1 MQHAADKLL
10 TVEEIADL
18 SRIMNIKY
26 GSQLKQR
33 YFSIVSHVDQ
43 VVAFATTT
51 LQNSDGSFFY
61 PVEARMAHKEQN
73 ISPREAQLFLIDYI
87 DQYFT
92 DFFNEDEG
100 VLLPIDWCTYRCED
114 FDLQIRGQILN
125 QRAQN
130 HADELLA
137 NDTSSDDQ

>member
-1 MQHAADKLL
+1 MQHTDDKLL
-10 TVEEIADL
+10 STEEIADL

-33 YFSIVSHVDQ
+33 YFTIATHVDQ

-51 LQNSDGSFFY
+51 LQNSDASFFY

-92 DFFNEDEG
+92 DFFHEDEG
-100 VLLPIDWCTYRCED
+100 VLIPIDWCTYRCED
-114 FDLQIRGQILN
+114 LDLQIRGQILN
-125 QRAQN
+125 QKAQIQ
-130 HADELLA
+130 ADEILA
-137 NDTSSDDQ
+137 DE